1 MIFYIADTHF
11 NHENILELEARPFG
25 NVDEMNATIINNW
38 NSCVSEK
45 DTVYVLGDAF
55 WGKEDKSI
63 EIMNRLNG
71 HKHLIVG
78 NHDKIQGR
86 LKSYWESVSDYAEI
100 TDDNRMVVLSH
111 YPILFYK
118 NQKWDSVML
127 YGHVHKKSWWQMIEK
142 WKSEQHQA
150 GIKSTL
156 INVGCMM
163 EYMNYTPR
171 TLDELLA
178 KTKTID
184 EGK

>member
-11 NHENILELEARPFG
+11 NHENILKLESRPFKT
-25 NVDEMNATIINNW
+25 VDEMNETIITNW
-38 NSCVSEK
+38 NSCVSQN

-55 WGKEDKSI
+55 LGEEDKSI
-63 EIMNRLNG
+63 KIISRLNG

-86 LKSYWESVSDYAEI
+86 LKFYWESVSDYAEI
-100 TDDNRMVVLSH
+100 IDDNRLVVLSH

-118 NQKWDSVML
+118 NQKRNSVML

-142 WKSEQHQA
+142 WKEELNQT
-150 GIKSTL
+150 GIKSNL

-163 EYMNYTPR
+163 DYMNYTPK
-171 TLDELLA
+171 TLDELLI
-178 KTKTID
+178 KTKAVN
-184 EGK
+184 ERK